1 MAFTARVM
9 VDALCGGDPTRL
21 KRLAVRFSR
30 PVLPGDT
37 ITTRVWAAGDRD
49 GRQLFAYETSNS
61 DGLAVIRGGVAEVTP

>member
-1 MAFTARVM
+1 
-9 VDALCGGDPTRL
+9 
-21 KRLAVRFSR
+21 VRFSR